1 MHLTIATFNLENLL
15 RRLEIARDRETGAWV
30 PDAAVGLNE
39 PANEAE
45 GQLIERAVRAAIS
58 DDQRQLSAQVIR
70 DLDADILCL
79 QEVDDL
85 KTLKWFH
92 DRYVR
97 RAVRQPYEH
106 FALLEGND
114 SRGIDVAVMARRGF
128 PFSVRSHASLTYAD
142 LGLYNEGLK
151 RFNLGPQSPIF
162 KRDCLEVTFERE
174 GGGLTVFVC
183 HFKSMG
189 EDRER
194 THPIRIA
201 ESRAVRRLV
210 ETRFGRRAAEA
221 SWAIVGDLN
230 DYRAKRVLDAAPDRL
245 DDVGQSGIDPL
256 FEGGFSHN
264 VVDRLPRLE
273 RWTHFWSGGRE
284 LSQLDYILL
293 SPALARHNPSTLPRI
308 ERRGL
313 PYRVPWP
320 SIESHPAPGDR
331 YPRVGYDRPKA
342 SDHAGLAFTVE
353 LP

>member
-1 MHLTIATFNLENLL
+1 MRLTIGTFNLENLL
-15 RRLEIARDRETGAWV
+15 RRLEIARDRETGAWL

-39 PANEAE
+39 PSNEAE
-45 GQLIERAVRAAIS
+45 GLLIEKAVRSAIS

-70 DLDADILCL
+70 DLDADVLCL

-128 PFSVRSHASLTYAD
+128 PFAVRSHSALSYAD
-142 LGLYNEGLK
+142 LGLFNEGLK
-151 RFNLGPQSPIF
+151 RFNLAPQSPVF
-162 KRDCLEVTFERE
+162 KRDCLEVTLEME
-174 GGGLTVFVC
+174 GGGLTLFVC

-194 THPIRIA
+194 TLPIRLA
-201 ESRAVRRLV
+201 ESRAVRRLI
-210 ETRFGRRAAEA
+210 EMRFGQRAASA

-230 DYRAKRVLDAAPDRL
+230 DYRAKRALDVDPDKL

-256 FEGGFSHN
+256 FEDGFSHN
-264 VVDRLPRLE
+264 VVERLPRLD

-284 LSQLDYILL
+284 MSQLDYILV
-293 SPALARHNPSTLPRI
+293 SPALARRNPNALPRI

-313 PYRVPWP
+313 PFRVPWP
-320 SIESHPAPGDR
+320 KTDVEPAPGDR

-342 SDHAGLAFTVE
+342 SDHAGLAITLE